1 MDNRSF
7 STGDIYI
14 AALLKTAGLNFIGI
28 TKDGTRGIFRFDDSP
43 EREKLILDFYNGRAV
58 QNVKAYVDHWMN
70 FKKLVENS

>member
-1 MDNRSF
+1 MNNGSF
-7 STGDIYI
+7 STGDIYV

-28 TKDGTRGIFRFDDSP
+28 TKNGPRGIFKFEDSP
-43 EREKLILDFYNGRAV
+43 EREKLILDFYNGRAM

>member
-1 MDNRSF
+1 MDSRSF

-28 TKDGTRGIFRFDDSP
+28 TKEGARGIFKFDDSP
-43 EREKLILDFYNGRAV
+43 EREKLILDFYNGRAM